1 MSEIPDKAQIKAA
14 SIEEQAIRD
23 YLREHPD
30 FFDQHPDILDHLE
43 IRHGNGTTVS
53 LVERQV
59 SVLRDRNMDMR
70 KRLNNLMDNARDNDR
85 LFKLTRE
92 LILSLLE
99 AENCN
104 QIASTFL
111 LGLAQDFGVEHAN
124 IIFYGNPDDS
134 TEECRIESP
143 ETARRELGALIKGD
157 KAVCGAL
164 RKDELEYLFPGAG
177 STIGSAAL
185 ISLHGKQELGL
196 IAVGSSDPDYYRS
209 NMGTLFLSHIADV
222 LVRLLPKLP
231 LGDG

>member
-1 MSEIPDKAQIKAA
+1 MSESTEQMQTKAA
-14 SIEEQAIRD
+14 SVEEQSIRD

-43 IRHGNGTTVS
+43 LSHSPGSAVS

-59 SVLRDRNMDMR
+59 SVLRERNMEMR

-99 AENCN
+99 TENTD
-104 QIASTFL
+104 QLSSAFL
-111 LGLAQDFGVEHAN
+111 LCLTQDFGVEHAS
-124 IIFYGNPDDS
+124 IILYGNPEES
-134 TEECRIESP
+134 TSECRIDSP
-143 ETARRELGALIKGD
+143 EKAREELGALLRGG

-177 STIGSAAL
+177 SSIGSAAL
-185 ISLHGKQELGL
+185 IPLRESVDLGI

-209 NMGTLFLSHIADV
+209 NMGTLFLSHIAEV
-222 LVRLLPKLP
+222 LNRLLPRTP
-231 LGDG
+231 QAAG

>member
-1 MSEIPDKAQIKAA
+1 MSESTDTAQSRPAPL
-14 SIEEQAIRD
+14 EEQAIRD

-43 IRHGNGTTVS
+43 LSHGPGSAVS

-59 SVLRDRNMDMR
+59 SVLRERNMDMR

-92 LILSLLE
+92 LILALLE
-99 AENCN
+99 AENTD
-104 QIASTFL
+104 QLSTTFL
-111 LGLAQDFGVEHAN
+111 LCLTQDFGVEHAS
-124 IIFYGNPDDS
+124 IILFGDPANSPD
-134 TEECRIESP
+134 ECRLEAP
-143 ETARRELGALIKGD
+143 EPARRELGALIRGD

-177 STIGSAAL
+177 SNIGSAAL
-185 ISLHGKQELGL
+185 VPLRGVAELGI

-209 NMGTLFLSHIADV
+209 NMGTLFLSHIAEV
-222 LVRLLPKLP
+222 LNRLLPRVP
-231 LGDG
+231 AAAG

>member
-1 MSEIPDKAQIKAA
+1 MSESTGTVHSKAA
-14 SIEEQAIRD
+14 SVEEQTIRD

-43 IRHGNGTTVS
+43 LNHGAGSAVS

-59 SVLRDRNMDMR
+59 SVLRERNMEMR

-99 AENCN
+99 SENTD
-104 QIASTFL
+104 QLSTSFL
-111 LGLAQDFGVEHAN
+111 LGLTQDFGVEHAS
-124 IIFYGNPDDS
+124 IILFGDPGN
-134 TEECRIESP
+134 TTGECRVEDPS
-143 ETARRELGALIKGD
+143 TAQRELGALIRGD

-177 STIGSAAL
+177 SGIGSAAL
-185 ISLHGKQELGL
+185 IPLRGTTELGI

-209 NMGTLFLSHIADV
+209 NMGTLFLTHIAEV
-222 LVRLLPKLP
+222 LNRLLPRTP
-231 LGDG
+231 QAPG